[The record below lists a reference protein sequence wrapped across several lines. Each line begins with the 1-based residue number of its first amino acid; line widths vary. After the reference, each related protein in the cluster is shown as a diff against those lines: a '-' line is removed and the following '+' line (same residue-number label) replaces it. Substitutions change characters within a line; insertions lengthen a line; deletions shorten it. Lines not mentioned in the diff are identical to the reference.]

1 MNAIASREK
10 QGEVGIIT
18 IDSPPVNAFSIG
30 VRRGLH
36 DAINDFKADD
46 DVKAIVVI
54 CAGRTFFAGADI
66 SEFGKEPQ
74 EPLLGTV
81 FAGIENAGKPIIA
94 AIHGTALG
102 GGCEFALVCN
112 FRVCVPSAKLGLPEV
127 KLGLLPGAGG
137 TQRLPRIVGPELA
150 LDLMLSGRQVGAD
163 EALRLGL
170 IDEVVPEGMLLDGA
184 VAFARAVI
192 AENRPVTKVRDRRD
206 QLDAAGDNA
215 PIFAAARA
223 KAAKNS
229 RGFVAP
235 ENIIKAVEAAVTLP
249 FDEGMV
255 RERELFVELRE
266 STQSAA
272 QRYYF
277 FAERQVSKVPG
288 LSSDIPVRPI
298 DKVGVI
304 GAGTMGGGITMNFL
318 SAGVPVTLL
327 EMTEEALERG
337 IATIRRNY
345 ENSAKRGRIAA
356 DEVERCMALITP
368 SLDMADL
375 SDVDLVIEAVFER
388 MDVKHDIFGRLD
400 RLAKPSAILAS
411 NTSFLDVNAIAA
423 ATSRPESVVGL
434 HFFSPA
440 NVMRLLE
447 IVRGEKTADDVLA
460 TSIKLAA
467 KIGKV
472 PVVSGVCDGFIANR
486 IMTPR
491 REQAEAVILEGTPPE
506 LVDKAIYGFG
516 FGMGPFATMD
526 LVGLDV
532 INRSEPYRTVKQD
545 LLDAGRRGQK
555 SGAGYYDYDESR
567 KASPSPLV
575 AQIIADVA
583 AERGIVQA
591 PALNQEELIAR
602 LLYPV
607 VNEGARILAEG
618 IALRASDID
627 VACILGYNWP
637 LYTGGPM
644 FWADLVGLTRIVTEL
659 RRLASIHGPQFE
671 PAPLLVEKAETGG
684 SFTG

>member
-206 QLDAAGDNA
+206 QLDAAADNA

-249 FDEGMV
+249 FDDGMV

-272 QRYYF
+272 QRYHF

-288 LSSDIPVRPI
+288 LSNDIPVRPV

-327 EMTEEALERG
+327 EMTEDALDRG

-345 ENSAKRGRIAA
+345 ENSAKRGRITA

-388 MDVKHDIFGRLD
+388 MDVKQDIFGRLD
-400 RLAKPSAILAS
+400 RIAKQSAILAS
-411 NTSFLDVNAIAA
+411 NTSFLDLNAIAA

-532 INRSEPYRTVKQD
+532 INRSEPYRTVKQG

-583 AERGIVQA
+583 AERGILQA

-637 LYTGGPM
+637 LFTGGPM
-644 FWADLVGLTRIVTEL
+644 FWADSVGLTRIVAEL